1 MAEARKM
8 VTEWYNLPTRDA
20 EECRRKVREILLEDS
35 FLYTVVE
42 STGVLRK
49 AWFIRDELTKLL
61 RSYLFNGECSLGFNP
76 YTESYFKPL
85 RCPTILL
92 AGTAMRC
99 ALMDYQEIGRRT
111 AAVADFSHAGF
122 HGE

>member
-1 MAEARKM
+1 MLTK
-8 VTEWYNLPTRDA
+8 WYKLPTGEA
-20 EECRRKVREILLEDS
+20 EDCRRKIHEILLEDS

-42 STGVLRK
+42 SIGVPRK
-49 AWFIRDELTKLL
+49 ALFIRVELSKLL
-61 RSYLFNGECSLGFNP
+61 LSYLFNGESSLGFNP

-85 RCPTILL
+85 RWPTILL

-99 ALMDYQEIGRRT
+99 ALMDYLDMGRRT
-111 AAVADFSHAGF
+111 TTVADFLHTGF